1 MDELG
6 YDVNKSDEQAAAG
19 ADAAAKTA
27 QETRKGPK
35 KARSLLMLCL
45 IRALVF
51 IAVCGVIIAVDQIT
65 KQLVYKNIFYGSSV
79 VLIPRFLEI
88 SHVHNTGAAWGMFN
102 QHTVILSVVTLVACA
117 GLSFLYSQSKKKLF
131 SAALLMVIGGA
142 LGNLIDRMSRGY
154 VIDFIRVWIFK
165 YEFPNF
171 NVADSCITIGC
182 VVMII
187 AVLLSGRKEDDN
199 LLRRE
204 SILGRLFEK
213 ERKKK
218 EKPGDN
224 S

>member
-1 MDELG
+1 MDEIDKNEL
-6 YDVNKSDEQAAAG
+6 DVSGGAEAG
-19 ADAAAKTA
+19 AEPQAA
-27 QETRKGPK
+27 QETCIGPK
-35 KARSLLMLCL
+35 KGKTILKLCL
-45 IRALVF
+45 LKALMF

-65 KQLVYKNIFYGSSV
+65 KQLIYKNIFYGSSI

-102 QHTVILSVVTLVACA
+102 QHTGILSAVTLAACA
-117 GLSFLYSQSKKKLF
+117 GLAFLYSQSKKKLF
-131 SAALLMVIGGA
+131 GAALLMVIGGA
-142 LGNLIDRMSRGY
+142 LGNLIDRISRGF

-182 VVMII
+182 VLMII
-187 AVLLSGRKEDDN
+187 AVMLSGRKNDDY
-199 LLRRE
+199 LLRKE

-224 S
+224 Q

>member
-1 MDELG
+1 MDEIDKKEL
-6 YDVNKSDEQAAAG
+6 DVSGGAEAGVEPQA
-19 ADAAAKTA
+19 A
-27 QETRKGPK
+27 QETCIGPK
-35 KARSLLMLCL
+35 KGKTILKLCL
-45 IRALVF
+45 LKALMF

-65 KQLVYKNIFYGSSV
+65 KQLIYKNIFYGSSI

-102 QHTVILSVVTLVACA
+102 QHTGILSAVTLAACA
-117 GLSFLYSQSKKKLF
+117 GLAFLYSQSKKKLF

-142 LGNLIDRMSRGY
+142 LGNLIDRISRGF

-182 VVMII
+182 VLMII
-187 AVLLSGRKEDDN
+187 AVMLSGRKNDDY
-199 LLRRE
+199 LLRKE

-224 S
+224 Q

>member
-1 MDELG
+1 MDEIDKNEL
-6 YDVNKSDEQAAAG
+6 DVSGGAEAG
-19 ADAAAKTA
+19 AEPQIA
-27 QETRKGPK
+27 QETSIGPK
-35 KARSLLMLCL
+35 KGKTILKLCL
-45 IRALVF
+45 LKALMF

-65 KQLVYKNIFYGSSV
+65 KQLIYKNIFYGSSI

-102 QHTVILSVVTLVACA
+102 QHTGILSAVTLAACA
-117 GLSFLYSQSKKKLF
+117 GLAFLYSQSKKKLF

-142 LGNLIDRMSRGY
+142 LGNLIDRISRGF

-171 NVADSCITIGC
+171 NVADSCITVGC
-182 VVMII
+182 VLMII
-187 AVLLSGRKEDDN
+187 AVMLSGRKNDDY
-199 LLRRE
+199 LLRKE

-213 ERKKK
+213 ERKNK

-224 S
+224 Q

>member
-1 MDELG
+1 MDEIDKNEL
-6 YDVNKSDEQAAAG
+6 DVSGGAEAG
-19 ADAAAKTA
+19 AEPQTA
-27 QETRKGPK
+27 QETCIGPK
-35 KARSLLMLCL
+35 KGTGVLKLCL
-45 IRALVF
+45 LKALMF

-65 KQLVYKNIFYGSSV
+65 KQLIYKNIFYGSSI

-102 QHTVILSVVTLVACA
+102 QHTGILSAVTLAACA
-117 GLSFLYSQSKKKLF
+117 GLAFLYSQSKKKLF

-142 LGNLIDRMSRGY
+142 LGNLIDRISRGF

-171 NVADSCITIGC
+171 NVADSCITVGC
-182 VVMII
+182 VLMII
-187 AVLLSGRKEDDN
+187 AVMLSGRKNDDY
-199 LLRRE
+199 LLRKE

-224 S
+224 Q

>member
-1 MDELG
+1 MDEIDKNEL
-6 YDVNKSDEQAAAG
+6 DVSGGVEAG
-19 ADAAAKTA
+19 AEPQTA
-27 QETRKGPK
+27 QETCIGPK
-35 KARSLLMLCL
+35 KGKTILKLCL
-45 IRALVF
+45 LKALMF

-65 KQLVYKNIFYGSSV
+65 KQLIYKNIFYGSSI

-102 QHTVILSVVTLVACA
+102 QHTGILSAVTLAACA
-117 GLSFLYSQSKKKLF
+117 GLAFLYSQSKKKLF

-142 LGNLIDRMSRGY
+142 LGNLIDRISRGF

-171 NVADSCITIGC
+171 NVADSCITVGC
-182 VVMII
+182 VLMIVAVM
-187 AVLLSGRKEDDN
+187 LSGRKNDDY
-199 LLRRE
+199 LLRKE

-224 S
+224 Q

>member
-1 MDELG
+1 MDEIDKNEL
-6 YDVNKSDEQAAAG
+6 DVSGGAEAG
-19 ADAAAKTA
+19 AEPQTA
-27 QETRKGPK
+27 QETCIGPK
-35 KARSLLMLCL
+35 KGKTILKLCL
-45 IRALVF
+45 LKALMF

-65 KQLVYKNIFYGSSV
+65 KQLIYKNIFYGSSI

-102 QHTVILSVVTLVACA
+102 QHTGILSAVTLAACA
-117 GLSFLYSQSKKKLF
+117 GLAFLYSQSKKKLF

-142 LGNLIDRMSRGY
+142 LGNLIDRISRGF

-171 NVADSCITIGC
+171 NVADSCITVGC
-182 VVMII
+182 VLMII
-187 AVLLSGRKEDDN
+187 AVMLSGRKNDDY
-199 LLRRE
+199 LLRKE

-218 EKPGDN
+218 EKPGEN
-224 S
+224 P

>member
-1 MDELG
+1 MDEIDKNEL
-6 YDVNKSDEQAAAG
+6 DVSGGAEAG
-19 ADAAAKTA
+19 AEPQTA
-27 QETRKGPK
+27 QETCIGPK
-35 KARSLLMLCL
+35 KGKTILKLCL
-45 IRALVF
+45 LKALMF

-65 KQLVYKNIFYGSSV
+65 KQLIYKNIFYGSSI

-102 QHTVILSVVTLVACA
+102 QHTGILSAVTLVACA
-117 GLSFLYSQSKKKLF
+117 GLAFLYSQSKKKLF

-142 LGNLIDRMSRGY
+142 LGNLIDRISRGF

-182 VVMII
+182 VLMII
-187 AVLLSGRKEDDN
+187 AVMLSGRKNDDY
-199 LLRRE
+199 LLRKE

-224 S
+224 Q

>member
-1 MDELG
+1 MDEIDKNEL
-6 YDVNKSDEQAAAG
+6 DVSGGAEAG
-19 ADAAAKTA
+19 AEPQTA
-27 QETRKGPK
+27 QETRIAPQKGTGMLK
-35 KARSLLMLCL
+35 LCL
-45 IRALVF
+45 LKALVF
-51 IAVCGVIIAVDQIT
+51 IAVCGLIIAVDQIT
-65 KQLVYKNIFYGSSV
+65 KQLIYKNIFYGSSI

-102 QHTVILSVVTLVACA
+102 QHTGILSAVTLVACA
-117 GLSFLYSQSKKKLF
+117 GLAFLYSQSKKKLF

-142 LGNLIDRMSRGY
+142 VGNLIDRISRGF

-182 VVMII
+182 VLMII
-187 AVLLSGRKEDDN
+187 AVLLSGRKDDDY
-199 LLRRE
+199 LLRKE

-218 EKPGDN
+218 EKPGEN
-224 S
+224 P

>member
-1 MDELG
+1 MDEIDKNEL
-6 YDVNKSDEQAAAG
+6 DVSGGAEAG
-19 ADAAAKTA
+19 AEPQTA
-27 QETRKGPK
+27 QETCIGPK
-35 KARSLLMLCL
+35 KGKTILKLCL
-45 IRALVF
+45 LKALMF

-65 KQLVYKNIFYGSSV
+65 KQLIYKNIFYGSSI

-102 QHTVILSVVTLVACA
+102 QHTGILSAVTLAACA
-117 GLSFLYSQSKKKLF
+117 GLAFLYSQSKKKLF

-142 LGNLIDRMSRGY
+142 LGNLIDRISRGF

-171 NVADSCITIGC
+171 NVADSCITVGC
-182 VVMII
+182 VLMII
-187 AVLLSGRKEDDN
+187 AVMLSGRKNDDY
-199 LLRRE
+199 LLRKE

-224 S
+224 Q

>member
-1 MDELG
+1 MDEIDKNEL
-6 YDVNKSDEQAAAG
+6 DVSGGAEAG
-19 ADAAAKTA
+19 AEPQTA
-27 QETRKGPK
+27 QETCIGPK
-35 KARSLLMLCL
+35 KGKTILKLCL
-45 IRALVF
+45 LKALMF

-65 KQLVYKNIFYGSSV
+65 KQLIYKNIFYGSSI

-102 QHTVILSVVTLVACA
+102 QHTGILSAVTLAACA
-117 GLSFLYSQSKKKLF
+117 GLAFLYSQSKKKLF

-142 LGNLIDRMSRGY
+142 LGNLIDRISRGF

-171 NVADSCITIGC
+171 NVADSCITVGC
-182 VVMII
+182 VLMIVAVM
-187 AVLLSGRKEDDN
+187 LSGRKNDDY
-199 LLRRE
+199 LLRKE

-224 S
+224 Q

>member
-1 MDELG
+1 MDEIDKNEL
-6 YDVNKSDEQAAAG
+6 DVSGGAEAG
-19 ADAAAKTA
+19 AEPQTA
-27 QETRKGPK
+27 QETCIGPK
-35 KARSLLMLCL
+35 KGKTILKLCL
-45 IRALVF
+45 LKGLMF

-65 KQLVYKNIFYGSSV
+65 KQLIYKNIFYGSSI

-102 QHTVILSVVTLVACA
+102 QHTGILSAVTLAACA
-117 GLSFLYSQSKKKLF
+117 GLAFLYSQSKKKLF

-142 LGNLIDRMSRGY
+142 LGNLIDRISRGF

-171 NVADSCITIGC
+171 NVADSCITVGC
-182 VVMII
+182 VLMII
-187 AVLLSGRKEDDN
+187 AVMLSGRKNDDY
-199 LLRRE
+199 LLRKE

-224 S
+224 Q